1 MHELAIFA
9 LNTSVALVLGLA
21 IGVERQ
27 WRQHS
32 AGLRTTALVALG
44 SALFV
49 SMSILMSDPQ
59 SQSRIDPTR
68 IVSYVVSGLGFL
80 GGGVILREG
89 MTVKGINTAATV
101 WCTGAVGA
109 LAGAG
114 FRLEAAFGT
123 GAILFVH
130 IALRPVVHWIERK
143 RRTAVDVETFYTLSI
158 TSRGGQEEAIRN
170 ILLRHVPDNPRMTIQ
185 SLSTTEP
192 EPGHF
197 TVVASIF
204 ALERND
210 RSMEDLVKRISL
222 EPAVT
227 GVSWHKNQA

>member
-1 MHELAIFA
+1 MTGWTFT
-9 LNTSVALVLGLA
+9 LNMAVALLLGIL
-21 IGVERQ
+21 IGLERE
-27 WRQHS
+27 WRQHP
-32 AGLRTTALVALG
+32 AGLRTNTLVALG
-44 SALFV
+44 AALFV
-49 SMSILMSDPQ
+49 SMSHLMDDQNS
-59 SQSRIDPTR
+59 PTR